1 MLVWDH
7 HHQGRRIFPTRTG
20 ITSVRCAISGYL
32 CGAFTK
38 IKLKAMAARV
48 LVKNAIKSWINSESV
63 CGDTVLRP
71 KILKL
76 KWNLRTD
83 AVLVAAWSLS

>member
-1 MLVWDH
+1 
-7 HHQGRRIFPTRTG
+7 
-20 ITSVRCAISGYL
+20 
-32 CGAFTK
+32 
-38 IKLKAMAARV
+38 MAARV

-63 CGDTVLRP
+63 CGDTALRP